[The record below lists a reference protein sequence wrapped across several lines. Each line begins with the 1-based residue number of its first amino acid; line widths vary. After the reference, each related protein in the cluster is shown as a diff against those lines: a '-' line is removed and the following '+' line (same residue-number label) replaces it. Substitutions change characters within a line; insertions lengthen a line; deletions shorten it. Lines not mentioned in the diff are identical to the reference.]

1 MRIRNVKNKEEI
13 LNNCSFLIENP
24 KEYKGKFKEL
34 FANDNPIYLEIG
46 MGKGQF
52 IYENAKKY
60 KDINFIGIERFD
72 SIMAKAI
79 LKMEEVPNLRLVKY
93 DASLI
98 EEVFDH
104 EIDKLYLNFSDP
116 WPKNRHENRRLTSK
130 VFLEKYQN
138 IFKDKQQIEVRTDN
152 RDFFLYSVESLGDM
166 EYTLNDV
173 SFNYQSKDLIMTEY
187 ESKFRKKGAKIYHL
201 FAEKILKVYIIC
213 YNKLRVGEI

>member
-13 LNNCSFLIENP
+13 LDNCSFLLNNP

-34 FANDNPIYLEIG
+34 FNNDNPIYLEIG

-52 IYENAKKY
+52 IYQNAKQY

-79 LKMEEVPNLRLVKY
+79 LKMEKLDNLILIKY
-93 DASLI
+93 DANLI
-98 EEVFDH
+98 DDLFDH
-104 EIDKLYLNFSDP
+104 EIDKIYLNFSDP

-130 VFLEKYQN
+130 LFLEKYKN
-138 IFKDKQQIEVRTDN
+138 IFKDKDRREVRTDN

-166 EYTLNDV
+166 GYLLNDV
-173 SFNYQSKDLIMTEY
+173 SFNYQSPDLIMTEY
-187 ESKFRKKGAKIYHL
+187 ESKFRGKGANIYHF
-201 FAEKILKVYIIC
+201 FAEK
-213 YNKLRVGEI
+213 

>member
-13 LNNCSFLIENP
+13 LDNCSFLLNNP

-34 FANDNPIYLEIG
+34 FNNDNPIYLEIG

-52 IYENAKKY
+52 IYQNAKKY

-79 LKMEEVPNLRLVKY
+79 LKMEKLDNLILIKY
-93 DASLI
+93 DANLI
-98 EEVFDH
+98 SDLFDH
-104 EIDKLYLNFSDP
+104 EIDKIYLNFSDP

-130 VFLEKYQN
+130 LFLEKYKN
-138 IFKDKQQIEVRTDN
+138 IFKDKERIEVRTDN

-166 EYTLNDV
+166 GYLLNDV
-173 SFNYQSKDLIMTEY
+173 SFNYQAHDLIMTEY
-187 ESKFRKKGAKIYHL
+187 ESKFRGKGANIYHL
-201 FAEKILKVYIIC
+201 FAEK
-213 YNKLRVGEI
+213 

>member
-13 LNNCSFLIENP
+13 LDNCSFLLNNP

-34 FANDNPIYLEIG
+34 FNNDNPIYLEIG

-52 IYENAKKY
+52 IYQNAKKY

-79 LKMEEVPNLRLVKY
+79 LKMEKLDNLILIKY
-93 DASLI
+93 DANLI
-98 EEVFDH
+98 DDLFGH
-104 EIDKLYLNFSDP
+104 EIDKIYLNFSDP

-130 VFLEKYQN
+130 LFLEKYKN
-138 IFKDKQQIEVRTDN
+138 IFKDKERIEVRTDN

-166 EYTLNDV
+166 GYLLNDV
-173 SFNYQSKDLIMTEY
+173 SFNYQSPDLIMTEY
-187 ESKFRKKGAKIYHL
+187 ESKFRGKGANIYHF
-201 FAEKILKVYIIC
+201 FAEKWFKKSILFVII
-213 YNKLRVGEI
+213 G

>member
-13 LNNCSFLIENP
+13 LNNCSFLIEKP

-79 LKMEEVPNLRLVKY
+79 LKMEEVPNLRLIKY

-201 FAEKILKVYIIC
+201 FAEK
-213 YNKLRVGEI
+213 

>member
-13 LNNCSFLIENP
+13 LDNCSFLLNNP

-34 FANDNPIYLEIG
+34 FNNDNPIYVEIG

-52 IYENAKKY
+52 IYQNAKKY

-79 LKMEEVPNLRLVKY
+79 LKMEKLDNLILIKY
-93 DASLI
+93 DANLI
-98 EEVFDH
+98 NDLFDH
-104 EIDKLYLNFSDP
+104 EIDKIYLNFSDP

-130 VFLEKYQN
+130 LFLEKYKN
-138 IFKDKQQIEVRTDN
+138 IFKDKERIEVRTDN

-166 EYTLNDV
+166 GYLLNDV
-173 SFNYQSKDLIMTEY
+173 SFNYQSPDLIMTEY
-187 ESKFRKKGAKIYHL
+187 ESKFRGKGANIYHF
-201 FAEKILKVYIIC
+201 FAEK
-213 YNKLRVGEI
+213 

>member
-13 LNNCSFLIENP
+13 LDNCSFLLNNP

-34 FANDNPIYLEIG
+34 FNNDNPIYVEIG

-52 IYENAKKY
+52 IYQNAKKY

-79 LKMEEVPNLRLVKY
+79 LKMEKLDNLILIKY
-93 DASLI
+93 DANLI
-98 EEVFDH
+98 DDLFDH
-104 EIDKLYLNFSDP
+104 EIDKIYLNFSDP

-130 VFLEKYQN
+130 LFLEKYKN
-138 IFKDKQQIEVRTDN
+138 IFKDKERIEVRTDN

-166 EYTLNDV
+166 GYLLNDV
-173 SFNYQSKDLIMTEY
+173 SFNYQSPDLIMTEY
-187 ESKFRKKGAKIYHL
+187 ESKFREKGANIYHF
-201 FAEKILKVYIIC
+201 FAEK
-213 YNKLRVGEI
+213 

>member
-13 LNNCSFLIENP
+13 LDNCSFLLNNP

-34 FANDNPIYLEIG
+34 FNNDNPIYVEIG

-52 IYENAKKY
+52 IYQNAKKY

-79 LKMEEVPNLRLVKY
+79 LKMEKLDNLILIKY
-93 DASLI
+93 DANLI
-98 EEVFDH
+98 SDLFDQ
-104 EIDKLYLNFSDP
+104 EIDKIYLNFSDP

-130 VFLEKYQN
+130 LFLEKYKN
-138 IFKDKQQIEVRTDN
+138 IFKDKERIEVRTDN

-166 EYTLNDV
+166 GYLLNDV
-173 SFNYQSKDLIMTEY
+173 SFNYQSPDLIMTEY
-187 ESKFRKKGAKIYHL
+187 ESKFRGKGANIYHF
-201 FAEKILKVYIIC
+201 FAEKWFKKSILFVII
-213 YNKLRVGEI
+213 G

>member
-13 LNNCSFLIENP
+13 LDNCSFLLNNP

-34 FANDNPIYLEIG
+34 FNNDNPIYVEIG

-52 IYENAKKY
+52 IYQNAKKY

-79 LKMEEVPNLRLVKY
+79 LKMEKLDNLILIKY
-93 DASLI
+93 DANLI
-98 EEVFDH
+98 DDLFDH
-104 EIDKLYLNFSDP
+104 EIDKIYLNFSDP

-130 VFLEKYQN
+130 LFLEKYKN
-138 IFKDKQQIEVRTDN
+138 IFKDKERIEVRTDN

-166 EYTLNDV
+166 GYLLNDV
-173 SFNYQSKDLIMTEY
+173 SFNYQSPDLIMTEY
-187 ESKFRKKGAKIYHL
+187 ESKFRGKGANIYHL
-201 FAEKILKVYIIC
+201 FAEKWFKKSILFVII
-213 YNKLRVGEI
+213 R

>member
-13 LNNCSFLIENP
+13 LDNCSFLLNNP

-34 FANDNPIYLEIG
+34 FNNDNPIYVEIG

-52 IYENAKKY
+52 IYQNAKKY

-79 LKMEEVPNLRLVKY
+79 LKMEKLDNLILIKY
-93 DASLI
+93 DANLI
-98 EEVFDH
+98 DDLFDH
-104 EIDKLYLNFSDP
+104 EIDKIYLNFSDP

-130 VFLEKYQN
+130 LFLEKYKN
-138 IFKDKQQIEVRTDN
+138 IFKDKERIEVRTDN

-166 EYTLNDV
+166 GYLLNDV
-173 SFNYQSKDLIMTEY
+173 SFNYQSPDLIMTEY
-187 ESKFRKKGAKIYHL
+187 ESKFRGKGANIYHL
-201 FAEKILKVYIIC
+201 FAEKWFKKSILFVIIS
-213 YNKLRVGEI
+213 

>member
-79 LKMEEVPNLRLVKY
+79 LKMEEVPNLRLIKY

-138 IFKDKQQIEVRTDN
+138 IFRDKQQIEVRTDN

-173 SFNYQSKDLIMTEY
+173 SFNYKSKDLIMTEY

-201 FAEKILKVYIIC
+201 FAEK
-213 YNKLRVGEI
+213 

>member
-13 LNNCSFLIENP
+13 LDNCSFLLNNP

-34 FANDNPIYLEIG
+34 FNNDNPIYLEIG

-52 IYENAKKY
+52 IYQNAKKY

-79 LKMEEVPNLRLVKY
+79 LKMEKLDNLILIKY
-93 DASLI
+93 DANLI
-98 EEVFDH
+98 DDLFDH
-104 EIDKLYLNFSDP
+104 EIDKIYLNFSDP

-130 VFLEKYQN
+130 LFLEKYKN
-138 IFKDKQQIEVRTDN
+138 IFKDKEIIEVRTDN

-166 EYTLNDV
+166 GYLLNDV
-173 SFNYQSKDLIMTEY
+173 SFNYQSPDLIMTEY
-187 ESKFRKKGAKIYHL
+187 ESKFRGKGANIYHF
-201 FAEKILKVYIIC
+201 FAEK
-213 YNKLRVGEI
+213 

>member
-1 MRIRNVKNKEEI
+1 MRIRNVKNREEI

-79 LKMEEVPNLRLVKY
+79 LKMEEVPNLRLIKY

-98 EEVFDH
+98 EEVFNH

-138 IFKDKQQIEVRTDN
+138 IFRDKQQIEVRTDN

-201 FAEKILKVYIIC
+201 FAEKWFKKSILFVII
-213 YNKLRVGEI
+213 R

>member
-13 LNNCSFLIENP
+13 LDNCSFLLNNP

-34 FANDNPIYLEIG
+34 FNNDNPIYLEIG

-52 IYENAKKY
+52 IYQNAKKY

-79 LKMEEVPNLRLVKY
+79 LKMEKLDNLILIKY
-93 DASLI
+93 DANLI
-98 EEVFDH
+98 DDLFEH
-104 EIDKLYLNFSDP
+104 EIDKIYLNFSDP

-130 VFLEKYQN
+130 LFLEKYKN
-138 IFKDKQQIEVRTDN
+138 IFKDKERIEVRTDN

-166 EYTLNDV
+166 GYLLNDV
-173 SFNYQSKDLIMTEY
+173 SFNYQSPDLIMTEY
-187 ESKFRKKGAKIYHL
+187 ENKFRGKGANIYHF
-201 FAEKILKVYIIC
+201 FAEK
-213 YNKLRVGEI
+213 

>member
-79 LKMEEVPNLRLVKY
+79 LKMEEVPNLRLIKY

-152 RDFFLYSVESLGDM
+152 RDFFLYSVESLSDM
-166 EYTLNDV
+166 EYTLNYV

-201 FAEKILKVYIIC
+201 FAEK
-213 YNKLRVGEI
+213 

>member
-24 KEYKGKFKEL
+24 KEYKGKFKEV

-79 LKMEEVPNLRLVKY
+79 LKMEEVPNLRLIKY

-98 EEVFDH
+98 EEVFNH

-201 FAEKILKVYIIC
+201 FAEK
-213 YNKLRVGEI
+213 

>member
-13 LNNCSFLIENP
+13 LDNCTFLLNNP

-34 FANDNPIYLEIG
+34 FNNDNPIYLEIG

-52 IYENAKKY
+52 IYQNAKKY

-79 LKMEEVPNLRLVKY
+79 LKMEKLDNLILIKY
-93 DASLI
+93 DANLI
-98 EEVFDH
+98 DDLFDH
-104 EIDKLYLNFSDP
+104 EIDKIYLNFSDP

-130 VFLEKYQN
+130 LFLEKYKN
-138 IFKDKQQIEVRTDN
+138 IFKDKERIEVRTDN

-166 EYTLNDV
+166 GYLLNDV
-173 SFNYQSKDLIMTEY
+173 SFNYQAPDLIMTEY
-187 ESKFRKKGAKIYHL
+187 ESKFRGKGANIYHL
-201 FAEKILKVYIIC
+201 FAEK
-213 YNKLRVGEI
+213 

>member
-13 LNNCSFLIENP
+13 LDNCSFLLNNP

-34 FANDNPIYLEIG
+34 FNNENSIYLEIG

-52 IYENAKKY
+52 IYQNAKKY

-79 LKMEEVPNLRLVKY
+79 LKMEKLDNLILIKY
-93 DASLI
+93 DANLI
-98 EEVFDH
+98 NDLFDH
-104 EIDKLYLNFSDP
+104 EIDKIYLNFSDP

-130 VFLEKYQN
+130 LFLEKYKN
-138 IFKDKQQIEVRTDN
+138 IFKDKERIEVRTDN

-166 EYTLNDV
+166 GYLLNDV
-173 SFNYQSKDLIMTEY
+173 SFNYQSPDLIMTEY
-187 ESKFRKKGAKIYHL
+187 ESKFRGKGANIYHF
-201 FAEKILKVYIIC
+201 FAEK
-213 YNKLRVGEI
+213 

>member
-1 MRIRNVKNKEEI
+1 MFI
-13 LNNCSFLIENP
+13 LIENP

-201 FAEKILKVYIIC
+201 FAEK
-213 YNKLRVGEI
+213 

>member
-13 LNNCSFLIENP
+13 LDNCTFLLNNP

-34 FANDNPIYLEIG
+34 FNNDNPIYLEIG

-52 IYENAKKY
+52 IYQNAKKY

-79 LKMEEVPNLRLVKY
+79 LKMEKLDNLILIKY
-93 DASLI
+93 DANLI
-98 EEVFDH
+98 DDLFDH
-104 EIDKLYLNFSDP
+104 EIDKIYLNFSDP

-130 VFLEKYQN
+130 LFLEKYKN
-138 IFKDKQQIEVRTDN
+138 IFKDKERIEVRTDN

-166 EYTLNDV
+166 GYLLNDV
-173 SFNYQSKDLIMTEY
+173 SFNYQSPDLIMTEY
-187 ESKFRKKGAKIYHL
+187 ESKFRGKGANIYHF
-201 FAEKILKVYIIC
+201 FAEK
-213 YNKLRVGEI
+213 

>member
-13 LNNCSFLIENP
+13 LDNCSFLLNNP

-34 FANDNPIYLEIG
+34 FNNDNPIYVEIG

-52 IYENAKKY
+52 IYQNAKKY

-79 LKMEEVPNLRLVKY
+79 LKMEKLDNLILIKY
-93 DASLI
+93 DANLI
-98 EEVFDH
+98 DDLFDH
-104 EIDKLYLNFSDP
+104 EIDKIYLNFSDP

-130 VFLEKYQN
+130 LFLEKYKN
-138 IFKDKQQIEVRTDN
+138 IFKDKERIEVRTDN

-166 EYTLNDV
+166 GYLLNDV
-173 SFNYQSKDLIMTEY
+173 SFNYQSPDLIMTEY
-187 ESKFRKKGAKIYHL
+187 ESKFRGKGANIYHL
-201 FAEKILKVYIIC
+201 FAEK
-213 YNKLRVGEI
+213 

>member
-79 LKMEEVPNLRLVKY
+79 LKMEEVPNLRLIKY

-130 VFLEKYQN
+130 VLLEKYQN

-201 FAEKILKVYIIC
+201 FAEK
-213 YNKLRVGEI
+213 

>member
-13 LNNCSFLIENP
+13 LDNCSFLLNNP

-34 FANDNPIYLEIG
+34 FNNDNPIYLEIG

-52 IYENAKKY
+52 IYQNAKKY

-79 LKMEEVPNLRLVKY
+79 LKMEKLDNLILIKY
-93 DASLI
+93 DANLI
-98 EEVFDH
+98 DDLFDH
-104 EIDKLYLNFSDP
+104 EINKIYLNFSDP

-130 VFLEKYQN
+130 LFLEKYKN
-138 IFKDKQQIEVRTDN
+138 IFKDKERIEVRTDN

-166 EYTLNDV
+166 GYLLNDV
-173 SFNYQSKDLIMTEY
+173 SFNYQSPDLIMTEY
-187 ESKFRKKGAKIYHL
+187 ESKFRGKGANIYHF
-201 FAEKILKVYIIC
+201 FAEK
-213 YNKLRVGEI
+213 

>member
-13 LNNCSFLIENP
+13 LDNCSFLLNNP

-34 FANDNPIYLEIG
+34 FNNDNPIYVEIG

-52 IYENAKKY
+52 IYQNVKKY

-79 LKMEEVPNLRLVKY
+79 LKMEKLDNLILIKY
-93 DASLI
+93 DANLI
-98 EEVFDH
+98 DDLFDH
-104 EIDKLYLNFSDP
+104 EIDKIYLNFSDP

-130 VFLEKYQN
+130 LFLEKYKN
-138 IFKDKQQIEVRTDN
+138 IFKDKERIEVRTDN

-166 EYTLNDV
+166 GYLLNDV
-173 SFNYQSKDLIMTEY
+173 SFNYQAPDLIMTEY
-187 ESKFRKKGAKIYHL
+187 ESKFRGKGANIYHL
-201 FAEKILKVYIIC
+201 FAEK
-213 YNKLRVGEI
+213 

>member
-13 LNNCSFLIENP
+13 LDNCSFLLSNP

-34 FANDNPIYLEIG
+34 FNNDNPIYVEIG

-52 IYENAKKY
+52 IYQNAKKY

-79 LKMEEVPNLRLVKY
+79 LKMEKLDNLILIKY
-93 DASLI
+93 DANLI
-98 EEVFDH
+98 DDLFDH
-104 EIDKLYLNFSDP
+104 EIDKIYLNFSDP

-130 VFLEKYQN
+130 LFLEKYKN
-138 IFKDKQQIEVRTDN
+138 IFKDKERIEVRTDN

-166 EYTLNDV
+166 GYLLNDV
-173 SFNYQSKDLIMTEY
+173 SFNYQSPDLIMTEY
-187 ESKFRKKGAKIYHL
+187 ESKFRGKGANIYHL
-201 FAEKILKVYIIC
+201 FAEKWFKKSILFVII
-213 YNKLRVGEI
+213 R